1 MEFTAT
7 ECGFDN
13 GLGGASN
20 AASTTDY
27 HYVLFGRQT
36 DEQHPEF
43 SGVYFEFD
51 DQSNG
56 AANCVASV
64 IIRDRAV
71 DFGLK
76 DGRKITVLS
85 GISVAHWDSFLA
97 GIHDTFDYEIIKQ
110 A

>member
-20 AASTTDY
+20 AANKRDY

-36 DEQHPEF
+36 DKQHPEF

-51 DQSNG
+51 DQING
-56 AANCVASV
+56 AANCVSQV
-64 IIRDRAV
+64 VIRDGAV

-76 DGRKITVLS
+76 DGRKISVLRGMMAAQWDKFLS
-85 GISVAHWDSFLA
+85 GVR
-97 GIHDTFDYEIIKQ
+97 DTFENEIVQ
-110 A
+110 LA